1 MLAAASVYSLVVP
14 AGVAVAGDVGS
25 VDLRAQFEA
34 RARTAWSKIVE
45 LSRKSDV
52 ELVEKQFRKD
62 RVDEYHWTTKFADA
76 NVCYS
81 IGYVNVPSFGGHR
94 SGEGTVT
101 CCNSRYGF
109 ELARTA
115 KIRPWTVNYVGSDVG
130 QVSEKALQEGA
141 VLLPQFGLFVWM
153 FFLPDLIEQDGFTV
167 LGVEA
172 VDRPTGRLAAVRF
185 ENKRPKDE
193 IIFWIQGGTLVLNP
207 QRMWA
212 IEEYD
217 LDVVF
222 QQTGEARWWSLRT
235 EFAPSPVQFPV
246 VRKSLMRQG
255 PKDGPEDFQQSW
267 EFPRFELRNVPES
280 EFELGAFGLPELVAP
295 TTGRRKWVVFVSGG
309 VVCIAVAIW
318 LYRRR
323 KSEAV

>member
-1 MLAAASVYSLVVP
+1 MPAYGFWPRFCISAAPGVKSMCRFPVVMLAAASVYSLVVP

-94 SGEGTVT
+94 SGQGTVT

-109 ELARTA
+109 ELSRTA

-141 VLLPQFGLFVWM
+141 ALLPQFGLFVWM

-193 IIFWIQGGTLVLNP
+193 IIFWIQGGTLVLSGKQLGEGLSP
-207 QRMWA
+207 EEIKDFMG
-212 IEEYD
+212 IEV
-217 LDVVF
+217 L
-222 QQTGEARWWSLRT
+222 APWSEVYGSSTCKICGRNFEEL
-235 EFAPSPVQFPV
+235 
-246 VRKSLMRQG
+246 
-255 PKDGPEDFQQSW
+255 
-267 EFPRFELRNVPES
+267 RFEYTPVKLRGAKALATNHRRS
-280 EFELGAFGLPELVAP
+280 EEHTSELQ
-295 TTGRRKWVVFVSGG
+295 SH
-309 VVCIAVAIW
+309 
-318 LYRRR
+318 
-323 KSEAV
+323 